1 MALVKTSQ
9 LGAKAIAAKTATA
22 MLPAVTGDRT
32 VISRRSQD
40 RSRVRQ
46 QKAAER
52 IGAATE
58 ELASGVAE
66 AASAAE
72 QLRRALEQIASGAE
86 EAAGAAHESLSA
98 TSHLSSRFA
107 EARSEAETARK
118 RTAELQNSVVES
130 AAQIDASVAAIETN
144 ASRQIASVAVIDKL
158 QLQAESIG
166 ATTVAVADISDRTN
180 LLALNAAIEAA
191 RAGDEGRGFA
201 VVADEVR
208 ALAEIAER
216 SSRDVSQHAETIVNG
231 VRQIADRIK
240 ISASKAQEQTIS
252 GRAVAAELQAI
263 RSGLNALSQN
273 SQTILIAA
281 VEAEVATREAQ
292 KGAETVAAAA
302 EQQSAAAAE
311 AQRSVQQQSA
321 ALEESQQTA
330 QALAVLADDLMNE
343 TGRATRTEELGSA
356 AEELSATV
364 QELSSAAGEI
374 LIAVEQIS
382 RGAEVQA
389 AATQQANAAMTQIE
403 KSASQTQESAEQGRQ
418 RGTEIK
424 TLLVKNKS
432 GLAAIASGVSD
443 ALVETRNAM
452 TELSSLGEIG
462 FQIERAVDRIVLI
475 AVQTSMLAVSG
486 SVEAARAGEA
496 GRGFAIVSTDIR
508 KLAQDAAENIDGVKD
523 IVRLI
528 QIQIATVQREL
539 ELILVASEAEI
550 AKNKLIVERLV
561 AAEADVETMVRSNA
575 AILDAAEAILVAAKQ
590 VQSGTQQIAS
600 VAHEASA
607 ASEQAA
613 TAARQQSR
621 GAEDL
626 AAAVEEIA
634 SLADELQISGN

>member
-9 LGAKAIAAKTATA
+9 LGAKAAAGKGS
-22 MLPAVTGDRT
+22 PAVPAASFSDKAAT
-32 VISRRSQD
+32 SRRSQD

-58 ELASGVAE
+58 ELATGVAE
-66 AASAAE
+66 AAAAAE
-72 QLRRALEQIASGAE
+72 ELRRALEQIASGAE

-98 TSHLSSRFA
+98 TTHLSARFSDARTEA
-107 EARSEAETARK
+107 EAARRRAE
-118 RTAELQNSVVES
+118 ELQSSVFES
-130 AAQIDASVAAIETN
+130 AAQIDASISAIDAN
-144 ASRQIASVAVIDKL
+144 ASRQIASVAVIDRL
-158 QLQAESIG
+158 QSQAESIG

-208 ALAEIAER
+208 SLAEIAER

-231 VRQIADRIK
+231 VRRIADRIR
-240 ISASKAQEQTIS
+240 SAATKAQEQTDS
-252 GRAVAAELQAI
+252 GRTVSEELQAI
-263 RSGLNALSQN
+263 RSGLTGLSQN
-273 SQTILIAA
+273 SQVILIAS

-292 KGAETVAAAA
+292 KGAEAVAAAA
-302 EQQSAAAAE
+302 EEQSAAATE
-311 AQRSVQQQSA
+311 AQRAVQQSA

-330 QALAVLADDLMNE
+330 QSLAALADELMNE
-343 TGRATRTEELGSA
+343 SGRASRTEELSSA

-364 QELSSAAGEI
+364 QELSGAAGEI
-374 LIAVEQIS
+374 LIAIEQIS
-382 RGAEVQA
+382 RGAEAQA

-403 KSASQTQESAEQGRQ
+403 KSASQTQASADQASQ
-418 RGTEIK
+418 RAEEIK
-424 TLLVKNKS
+424 RFLVRNKA
-432 GLAAIASGVSD
+432 GLNAIAVGVSD
-443 ALVETRNAM
+443 ALGETRNA
-452 TELSSLGEIG
+452 LKDLISLGEIG
-462 FQIERAVDRIVLI
+462 FQIERTVDRIVLV

-496 GRGFAIVSTDIR
+496 GRGFAIVSMDIR

-523 IVRLI
+523 IVR
-528 QIQIATVQREL
+528 QIQVHIAAVQREL
-539 ELILVASEAEI
+539 EMIVVASEAEI
-550 AKNKLIVERLV
+550 AKNKQIVDRLV
-561 AAEADVETMVRSNA
+561 AAEADVDLMARGNVS
-575 AILDAAEAILVAAKQ
+575 ILDATQAILVAAKQ
-590 VQSGTQQIAS
+590 VQAGTQQIAS
-600 VAHEASA
+600 VAQEASS

-634 SLADELQISGN
+634 SLADELQMSGS